1 MQWKFTSHCLQ
12 PLLLPL
18 QNISRTWSLLL
29 QGSSLQV
36 EILSIR
42 LFVRLSVITS
52 HCLPYSDS
60 KFAQPPPVDLSHVTS
75 PTVSNVPIHVSHA
88 HQSTGPPSQST
99 GPPSQSTGPPMN
111 IPIWGR
117 VMCQL
122 DIFCSCFWIHIQ
134 KSSSVSKNIT
144 LSFTQFFTS
153 FIFSC
158 RTSVRAATSTY
169 EHTVC
174 FLFSR
179 ILRMI
184 WFKWILLMLDV
195 RVPRFE
201 MLRTPGE
208 TCAAVGGPQGVY
220 ISFTSRR

>member
-1 MQWKFTSHCLQ
+1 MNYYSTPSRVQSTSG
-12 PLLLPL
+12 
-18 QNISRTWSLLL
+18 NS
-29 QGSSLQV
+29 
-36 EILSIR
+36 
-42 LFVRLSVITS
+42 VRLSVITYYF
-52 HCLPYSDS
+52 PYSDS
-60 KFAQPPPVDLSHVTS
+60 KLTQPPPVDLSHATS

-88 HQSTGPPSQST
+88 RQST

-122 DIFCSCFWIHIQ
+122 DIFRSCFWIHIQ
-134 KSSSVSKNIT
+134 KSSFVSKNIT

-158 RTSVRAATSTY
+158 RTSVRAATLTY

-184 WFKWILLMLDV
+184 
-195 RVPRFE
+195 
-201 MLRTPGE
+201 
-208 TCAAVGGPQGVY
+208 
-220 ISFTSRR
+220 